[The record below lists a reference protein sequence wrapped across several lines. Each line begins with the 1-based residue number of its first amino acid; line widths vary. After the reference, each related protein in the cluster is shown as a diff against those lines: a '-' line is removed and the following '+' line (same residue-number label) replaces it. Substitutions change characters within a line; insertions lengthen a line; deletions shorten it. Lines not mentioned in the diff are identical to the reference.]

1 MSRKKDSAAI
11 LTFGIF
17 LVGANLRLPITML
30 PPLLSDLKRSVGLA
44 PSLAGLLTTIPLVMF
59 ALISPLIAKAGN
71 KYGSER
77 TLLAALIL
85 LTIGSYLRIIPTIWA
100 LMIGTCLVGAG
111 IAGGNVL
118 LPAIIKE
125 RFPTQI
131 AIKTSLYT
139 VSMGLVASIGTGF
152 SGLLATKTNLQT
164 TMGTF
169 SLVGVAGLI
178 VWVLC
183 LLVMKP
189 VRIKY
194 NQRPQTSRSV
204 WRASLAWI
212 ITLFFG
218 IQSLLYYSLL
228 TWLPTIWISR
238 GFSTVQAGSLATL
251 FQLSVLPLSLTV
263 PLLAE
268 KKHGMRIIVA
278 IVGIGFIGG
287 AAGLSVVT
295 HGFWINAF
303 FSIIMGAASGAAF
316 SVCIV
321 FFQKKATTVQETTAL
336 SGMAQSLGYI
346 VGAVGPVLFGFVQN
360 RLNSWEP
367 ILILVM
373 LLSII
378 MTGLGILI
386 NHRQTLFKRI

>member
-139 VSMGLVASIGTGF
+139 DCIYGI
-152 SGLLATKTNLQT
+152 SGLNRDWFFWTPGHQNQPPDNNGYFFL
-164 TMGTF
+164 GRGCRIDR
-169 SLVGVAGLI
+169 VGF
-178 VWVLC
+178 
-183 LLVMKP
+183 M
-189 VRIKY
+189 
-194 NQRPQTSRSV
+194 
-204 WRASLAWI
+204 
-212 ITLFFG
+212 
-218 IQSLLYYSLL
+218 
-228 TWLPTIWISR
+228 
-238 GFSTVQAGSLATL
+238 
-251 FQLSVLPLSLTV
+251 
-263 PLLAE
+263 
-268 KKHGMRIIVA
+268 
-278 IVGIGFIGG
+278 
-287 AAGLSVVT
+287 
-295 HGFWINAF
+295 
-303 FSIIMGAASGAAF
+303 
-316 SVCIV
+316 
-321 FFQKKATTVQETTAL
+321 
-336 SGMAQSLGYI
+336 SLGDET
-346 VGAVGPVLFGFVQN
+346 GAN
-360 RLNSWEP
+360 
-367 ILILVM
+367 
-373 LLSII
+373 
-378 MTGLGILI
+378 
-386 NHRQTLFKRI
+386 